1 MEATGKMYE
10 NNAESLP
17 FVLFNVANIA
27 HIRAYLM
34 FSSFRRKTFIFI
46 RNVTRVR
53 IGQLKKVWD
62 TTRPGWWLCEK
73 TLEQK
78 QSLSSR
84 FETFVYTLVFIYK
97 SIDARLKQFYTAKE
111 WRDKSFLLCLWFKFS
126 VAQYFEKKRKWKIL
140 LLQSILSH
148 LSHPKGDIEDLQFPK
163 Y

>member
-1 MEATGKMYE
+1 MEATGKTYE

-62 TTRPGWWLCEK
+62 TTRPG
-73 TLEQK
+73 
-78 QSLSSR
+78 
-84 FETFVYTLVFIYK
+84 
-97 SIDARLKQFYTAKE
+97 
-111 WRDKSFLLCLWFKFS
+111 
-126 VAQYFEKKRKWKIL
+126 
-140 LLQSILSH
+140 
-148 LSHPKGDIEDLQFPK
+148 
-163 Y
+163 